1 MFWGVGD
8 SVEGRKAKG
17 LGLRDPTQLLT
28 FGSDR
33 TGPEGFQ
40 WGPWDAEFEV
50 RDTDG
55 ESAKA
60 LNDILNAARAK
71 GPKVQVNRALEARS
85 RQKC

>member
-33 TGPEGFQ
+33 THSYENRRTSVSF
-40 WGPWDAEFEV
+40 
-50 RDTDG
+50 RDLSRSFPYPLFPLPIHRAGG
-55 ESAKA
+55 E
-60 LNDILNAARAK
+60 
-71 GPKVQVNRALEARS
+71 E
-85 RQKC
+85 